1 MICIIIS
8 LITAEGIR
16 KAAFRPGQREP
27 MGQRVARSASPET
40 DPGGGVYMDAP
51 NGLMSDLSKSDLLL
65 LSYIIRRYNMP
76 KGRPTNNPKGE
87 SIRIRITDDM
97 RAKLERESFQ
107 TGLSISQIIRNL
119 ITQKLS

>member
-1 MICIIIS
+1 M
-8 LITAEGIR
+8 
-16 KAAFRPGQREP
+16 
-27 MGQRVARSASPET
+27 
-40 DPGGGVYMDAP
+40 YMDAP

>member
-1 MICIIIS
+1 MDG
-8 LITAEGIR
+8 E
-16 KAAFRPGQREP
+16 
-27 MGQRVARSASPET
+27 
-40 DPGGGVYMDAP
+40 GVYMNAP
-51 NGLMSDLSKSDLLL
+51 NGLMSAPSKSDLLL
-65 LSYIIRRYNMP
+65 LSYIIRRCNMP

>member
-1 MICIIIS
+1 
-8 LITAEGIR
+8 
-16 KAAFRPGQREP
+16 
-27 MGQRVARSASPET
+27 
-40 DPGGGVYMDAP
+40 
-51 NGLMSDLSKSDLLL
+51 
-65 LSYIIRRYNMP
+65 MP

-119 ITQKLS
+119 ITQKLI

>member
-1 MICIIIS
+1 
-8 LITAEGIR
+8 
-16 KAAFRPGQREP
+16 
-27 MGQRVARSASPET
+27 
-40 DPGGGVYMDAP
+40 
-51 NGLMSDLSKSDLLL
+51 
-65 LSYIIRRYNMP
+65 MP
-76 KGRPTNNPKGE
+76 KGRPTNNPKSE

>member
-1 MICIIIS
+1 MYSKSRQSIEQICVCRIDEIIKP
-8 LITAEGIR
+8 LTITEGIR
-16 KAAFRPGQREP
+16 KTASQKQTRE
-27 MGQRVARSASPET
+27 
-40 DPGGGVYMDAP
+40 GVYIDAL
-51 NGLMSDLSKSDLLL
+51 NGLMSATSKSDLLL
-65 LSYIIRRYNMP
+65 LSYIIRRCNMP

-97 RAKLERESFQ
+97 RTKLERESFQ

>member
-1 MICIIIS
+1 M
-8 LITAEGIR
+8 ITAEGIR
-16 KAAFRPGQREP
+16 IAALRPGQQEP
-27 MGQRVARSASPET
+27 MGKGLPGQRHQKQTRE
-40 DPGGGVYMDAP
+40 GVYMDAP
-51 NGLMSDLSKSDLLL
+51 NGLMSAPSKSDLLL
-65 LSYIIRRYNMP
+65 LSYIIRRCNMP

>member
-1 MICIIIS
+1 
-8 LITAEGIR
+8 
-16 KAAFRPGQREP
+16 
-27 MGQRVARSASPET
+27 
-40 DPGGGVYMDAP
+40 
-51 NGLMSDLSKSDLLL
+51 
-65 LSYIIRRYNMP
+65 MP
-76 KGRPTNNPKGE
+76 KGRPTNNPKCE

>member
-1 MICIIIS
+1 
-8 LITAEGIR
+8 
-16 KAAFRPGQREP
+16 
-27 MGQRVARSASPET
+27 
-40 DPGGGVYMDAP
+40 
-51 NGLMSDLSKSDLLL
+51 
-65 LSYIIRRYNMP
+65 MP
-76 KGRPTNNPKGE
+76 KGRPTSNPKGE

>member
-1 MICIIIS
+1 M
-8 LITAEGIR
+8 TVAEGIR
-16 KAAFRPGQREP
+16 KVALRPGQWK
-27 MGQRVARSASPET
+27 PET
-40 DPGGGVYMDAP
+40 DPEGVYMDAL
-51 NGLMSDLSKSDLLL
+51 NGLMSAPSKSDLLL
-65 LSYIIRRYNMP
+65 LSYIIRRCNMP

-97 RAKLERESFQ
+97 RTKLEMESFQ